1 MSVEVLGRD
10 LLEEVKVE
18 GLDEVWRD
26 PQPLLLHRDHRLTF
40 SSVYAHYESLMP
52 IQNLPSGFHF
62 SIDSLTPS
70 RILL

>member
-10 LLEEVKVE
+10 LLGEVKVE

-26 PQPLLLHRDHRLTF
+26 HQPLLLHRDHRLTF
-40 SSVYAHYESLMP
+40 SSVYAHHESLMP
-52 IQNLPSGFHF
+52 IHNLPSGFHF
-62 SIDSLTPS
+62 SIDSLTSS